1 MKIYVN
7 QKETEVET
15 GKTVGDLTK
24 AQNLPENGV
33 AIAVNGKLVQRKDW
47 VNTELKE
54 NDSVLVVNAA
64 YGG

>member
-1 MKIYVN
+1 MKIYIN

-15 GKTVGDLTK
+15 GKTVGDLVK

-47 VNTELKE
+47 VDTELKE
-54 NDSVLVVNAA
+54 NDAVLIVNAA

>member
-15 GKTVGDLTK
+15 GKTVEDLAK

-47 VNTELKE
+47 VDTELKE
-54 NDSVLVVNAA
+54 NDAVLIVNAA